1 MVVNAMPTP
10 VTFRYAIVL
19 VDEDGARLGQ
29 EAVDVDWEPAR
40 ECTRFDA
47 VRRGTLDPTELGAPG
62 PVTPRWHR
70 TLGEPYLEGFQ
81 IALRADS
88 AAEGAAVTRDFG
100 TGYFGELTRE
110 TCARLVEQGR
120 LQKGQ
125 QVAGLTAAYAVESAA
140 ASERSGFVAEEVAAA
155 LPLKDASLPLV
166 PLVPVAAD
174 GNAIPG
180 GTTDTAA
187 DDMPVFIPHT
197 RIRRRDRLDQG
208 HGQPRDRRLPG
219 RSPVPR
225 RRVRRAVRPGGGA
238 AAGAAH
244 GANRDQ
250 TDLYTPD
257 LERHA

>member
-187 DDMPVFIPHT
+187 DDMPVFIPTHVFDDAIALTRDTVGRETGGFLVGHLCRDAGSGVLFARVAVQLPARHT
-197 RIRRRDRLDQG
+197 VPTETRLTFT
-208 HGQPRDRRLPG
+208 P
-219 RSPVPR
+219 
-225 RRVRRAVRPGGGA
+225 
-238 AAGAAH
+238 
-244 GANRDQ
+244 Q
-250 TDLYTPD
+250 T